1 MTLLSAKERSA
12 ARQLRG
18 YAEALLMVAASTLVG
33 LAMAPKWGNSSVDL
47 LYLPAVL
54 VAGVTAGLGPALVA
68 ALASALAYNFF
79 FTAPHLTFR
88 IDNPNDVVTVAVLFA
103 VAAVTSQLAAS
114 VRRQAR
120 IAEAHAAR
128 NATIAGLAGRLLSCT
143 TEEDIAEVSTR
154 ELAQVF
160 GTNAVLLAGTPE
172 PRMVAS
178 APAEARLTPGD
189 IAVAALVIDQ
199 GEPAG
204 RGVGRAV
211 PTEWQFHPIR
221 SGSAVIAAMGLARDD
236 GGPPLRPEQIPLL
249 GNLLDQVALALER
262 GRLEAEAREFARTR
276 EHDRVRS
283 TLLSTIG
290 QDIAPSLKAISN
302 GVRELKR
309 TGSADK
315 EVVSGIGSEA
325 VKLDR
330 YLTNLLALGPD
341 SDQRPIE
348 MEGVRIDLFRR
359 AVFRDGEEVHLTPKE
374 FAVLA
379 ELAKHSGR
387 VLTHAHLLRTAWG
400 PAQESQIDYLRVAV
414 RALRQKLE
422 RNPSEPRLIINEP
435 AVGYRLGEVVEA

>member
-1 MTLLSAKERSA
+1 MLSGKERSA

-18 YAEALLMVAASTLVG
+18 YAEALLMVAASTLAG

-54 VAGVTAGLGPALVA
+54 VAAVTAGLGPALLA
-68 ALASALAYNFF
+68 ALVSALAYNFF

-88 IDNPNDVVTVAVLFA
+88 IDNPNDFVTVVVLFA
-103 VAAVTSQLAAS
+103 VAVVTSQLAAS
-114 VRRQAR
+114 VRGQAR

-128 NATIAGLAGRLLSCT
+128 NATIAGLARRLLSCT
-143 TEEDIAEVSTR
+143 SEQDIAQVSTR
-154 ELAQVF
+154 ELAQLF
-160 GTNAVLLAGTPE
+160 EANAVLLAGTPE

-178 APAEARLTPGD
+178 APAEARLTPAD

-309 TGSADK
+309 KGSADK
-315 EVVSGIGSEA
+315 EVVSGIGAEA
-325 VKLDR
+325 AKLDR

-348 MEGVRIDLFRR
+348 MEGVSIDLFRR
-359 AVFRDGEEVHLTPKE
+359 VVLRDGEEVHLTPKE

-387 VLTHAHLLRTAWG
+387 VLTHAHLLRIAWG
-400 PAQESQIDYLRVAV
+400 PAQESQIDYLLVAV